1 MKKLI
6 PFLFIVS
13 SPTAV
18 LADISHSIQNIV
30 SVSTL
35 GASSTANRVGT
46 TFSASGTNVTPT
58 ASETANAIG
67 TLDLTDAQIT
77 NGVPTIDSTTTYAV
91 TTAGDAWSVSES
103 YIQGDAIPASF
114 LGTTVTNGVV
124 PAIPIFGDTTT
135 VSGGDIGTTAMTM
148 DSGGAMTVNLSATGA
163 GVTAQMSNTIKLEID

>member
-1 MKKLI
+1 MKKLLTLLL
-6 PFLFIVS
+6 LF
-13 SPTAV
+13 SPSVA
-18 LADISHSIQNIV
+18 LADINHSIQNVV

-35 GASSTANRVGT
+35 GASSTASRIGT

-58 ASETANAIG
+58 ANETANAIG

-91 TTAGDAWSVSES
+91 TTTGDAWSVQES
-103 YIQGDAIPASF
+103 YIQGDSIPTDFKA
-114 LGTTVTNGVV
+114 TTVTNGAV
-124 PAIPIFGDTTT
+124 PALPIFGSTTT
-135 VSGGDIGTTAMTM
+135 FAGGNIGTTAMTM

>member
-1 MKKLI
+1 MKKLLALLL
-6 PFLFIVS
+6 LF
-13 SPTAV
+13 SPSVA
-18 LADISHSIQNIV
+18 LADINHSIQNVV

-35 GASSTANRVGT
+35 GASSTASRIGT

-58 ASETANAIG
+58 ANETANAIG

-91 TTAGDAWSVSES
+91 TTTGDAWSVQES
-103 YIQGDAIPASF
+103 YIQGDSIPTDFKA
-114 LGTTVTNGVV
+114 TTVTNGAV
-124 PAIPIFGDTTT
+124 PALPIFGSTTT
-135 VSGGDIGTTAMTM
+135 FAGGNIGTTAMTM

>member
-1 MKKLI
+1 MKK
-6 PFLFIVS
+6 FL
-13 SPTAV
+13 ALLL
-18 LADISHSIQNIV
+18 LAYPSAAFAAISHSIQNVV

-58 ASETANAIG
+58 ANESAGGIG

-103 YIQGDAIPASF
+103 FIQGDAIPST
-114 LGTTVTNGVV
+114 GTTVTAGVV
-124 PAIPIFGDTTT
+124 PALPIFGDTTT

-148 DSGGAMTVNLSATGA
+148 DSGGAMTVNLSDTGA
-163 GVTAQMSNTIKLEID
+163 GVTAQMSSTIKLEID

>member
-1 MKKLI
+1 MKKLLALLL
-6 PFLFIVS
+6 LF
-13 SPTAV
+13 SPSVA
-18 LADISHSIQNIV
+18 LADISHSIQNVV

-35 GASSTANRVGT
+35 GASSTSNRVGT

-58 ASETANAIG
+58 ASETAGSIG

-103 YIQGDAIPASF
+103 FIQGDAIPSS
-114 LGTTVTNGVV
+114 GTTVTNGVV
-124 PAIPIFGDTTT
+124 PALPIFGDTQTI
-135 VSGGDIGTTAMTM
+135 SGGDIGTTAMTM

-163 GVTAQMSNTIKLEID
+163 GVTAQMSSTIKLEID

>member
-1 MKKLI
+1 MKKLLALLL
-6 PFLFIVS
+6 LF
-13 SPTAV
+13 SPSVA
-18 LADISHSIQNIV
+18 LADINHSIQNVV

-58 ASETANAIG
+58 ANESAGGIG

-103 YIQGDAIPASF
+103 FIQGDAIPST
-114 LGTTVTNGVV
+114 GTTVTAGVV
-124 PAIPIFGDTTT
+124 PALPIFGDTTP

-148 DSGGAMTVNLSATGA
+148 DSGGAMTVNLSDTGA
-163 GVTAQMSNTIKLEID
+163 GVTAQMSSTIKLEID

>member
-1 MKKLI
+1 MKRLI

-30 SVSTL
+30 SVSTI

-67 TLDLTDAQIT
+67 TLDLTDNQIT

-103 YIQGDAIPASF
+103 YIQGDAIPTA
-114 LGTTVTNGVV
+114 GTTVTNGVTATV
-124 PAIPIFGDTTT
+124 PIFGDTTT

>member
-1 MKKLI
+1 MKKLLALLL
-6 PFLFIVS
+6 LF
-13 SPTAV
+13 SPSVA
-18 LADISHSIQNIV
+18 LADISHSIQNVV

-35 GASSTANRVGT
+35 GASSTSNRVGT

-58 ASETANAIG
+58 ANETANNIG

-103 YIQGDAIPASF
+103 FIQGDAIPSS
-114 LGTTVTNGVV
+114 GTTVTNGVV
-124 PAIPIFGDTTT
+124 PALPIFGDTTT

-163 GVTAQMSNTIKLEID
+163 GVTAQMSSTIKLEID

>member
-35 GASSTANRVGT
+35 GASSTANRIGT
-46 TFSASGTNVTPT
+46 TFSASGTNVTPK
-58 ASETANAIG
+58 ANTVADAIG
-67 TLDLTDAQIT
+67 TLDLTDAAIT
-77 NGVPTIDSTTTYAV
+77 NGVPTIDYTTSYSV
-91 TTAGDAWSVSES
+91 TNNGDAWSVSES
-103 YIQGDAIPASF
+103 YIQGDAIPTA
-114 LGTTVTNGVV
+114 GTTVTNGVTPTLPV
-124 PAIPIFGDTTT
+124 FGDTTT
-135 VSGGDIGTTAMTM
+135 VSGGDIGTTAITM
-148 DSGGAMTVNLSATGA
+148 DSGGAMTVNLSNTGA

>member
-1 MKKLI
+1 MKK
-6 PFLFIVS
+6 FLALLLLAYPSAAF
-13 SPTAV
+13 
-18 LADISHSIQNIV
+18 ADISHSIQNVV

-58 ASETANAIG
+58 ANESAGGIG

-103 YIQGDAIPASF
+103 FFQGDAIPST
-114 LGTTVTNGVV
+114 GTTVTAGVV
-124 PAIPIFGDTTT
+124 PALPIFGDTTT

-148 DSGGAMTVNLSATGA
+148 DSGGAMTVNLSDTGA
-163 GVTAQMSNTIKLEID
+163 GVTAQMSSTIKLEID